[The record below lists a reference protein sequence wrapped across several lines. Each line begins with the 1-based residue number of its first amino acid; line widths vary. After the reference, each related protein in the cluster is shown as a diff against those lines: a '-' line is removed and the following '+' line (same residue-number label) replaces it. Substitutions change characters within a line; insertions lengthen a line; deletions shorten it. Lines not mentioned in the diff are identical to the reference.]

1 MDYANILFEVK
12 EDTAFLIIDR
22 PPMNILDTATMEEM
36 NEAFRSLRRRK
47 DVKVLVISGSGDKA
61 FSSGV
66 DVSDHT
72 GEKVEPMLRAF
83 HGLFRNLLELDQVCI
98 AAAKGYTLGG
108 GCEVAMFCDLVFAA
122 DNLKIGQPEIKLS
135 AVPPVALLVLP
146 RIVGW
151 KHAADLLLSGR
162 VIDALEAQKIGLVNR
177 VVPLDSFDTDLEAF
191 IRPFSELSLVGLKYS
206 KRGMLLGMEMPFL
219 EALEQV
225 EKMYLEELMSTRDAQ
240 EGLKAFLEK
249 RKPVWKN
256 R

>member
-1 MDYANILFEVK
+1 
-12 EDTAFLIIDR
+12 
-22 PPMNILDTATMEEM
+22 
-36 NEAFRSLRRRK
+36 
-47 DVKVLVISGSGDKA
+47 
-61 FSSGV
+61 
-66 DVSDHT
+66 
-72 GEKVEPMLRAF
+72 
-83 HGLFRNLLELDQVCI
+83 
-98 AAAKGYTLGG
+98 
-108 GCEVAMFCDLVFAA
+108 VAMFCDLVFAA